1 MARRS
6 LRELGAVPNKEA
18 LVRNGPLS
26 PELCSVSEG
35 TQRRPG
41 MPPHTHRFAHSAQLL
56 TGDTQALTPLFIS
69 HEHSGP

>member
-41 MPPHTHRFAHSAQLL
+41 MAPSHTQICSLCTAADRGHPGTDPSVHF
-56 TGDTQALTPLFIS
+56 P
-69 HEHSGP
+69 